1 MIFQPVLNVFLL
13 LLFFAPVVA
22 VAVIAMIRRPST
34 GSGTQGAPLWLWVT
48 RLVMLLACFV
58 MLLRPGI
65 PGGATQTL
73 ATDTDIV
80 LVVDTTASIV
90 AEDWDGDKPRL
101 DGVRADIQ
109 AIVGEYPGARFAL
122 ITFDAAADLRMP
134 LTTDTTALISSLDV
148 LRPEVTSQSRGSS
161 VGIASQML
169 GDTLS
174 NAADASPDRSRMV
187 FYFGDGEQT
196 DGSTPEPFTGSAKLT
211 DAGAV
216 FGYGTEEGGAMKLTT
231 GGVDGSDGGYI
242 QYQGANAKSVIDEAN
257 LKTIADQLGV
267 EYQHRTADAE
277 PVLPEAPSTT
287 TTYSKSGEIGNVT
300 ELYWIAALVVLLL
313 LAVELARATM
323 LVARLRL
330 LKAPANAAPASGSSS
345 PEPRPL
351 SERRSLSEPQ
361 ASRNAET
368 KRVSPASTSA
378 HDVSSRRS
386 APRSTTGEA
395 TEEPTGGES

>member
-1 MIFQPVLNVFLL
+1 VIFQPVLNVFLL

-22 VAVIAMIRRPST
+22 AAVIVMTRPAKR
-34 GSGTQGAPLWLWVT
+34 GAPLWLWAM
-48 RLVMLLACFV
+48 RLVMIVSCFV

-109 AIVGEYPGARFAL
+109 AIVDEYPGARFAL
-122 ITFDAAADLRMP
+122 ITFDAAADLRLP

-161 VGIASQML
+161 VGIAAQML
-169 GDTLS
+169 SDTLT
-174 NAADASPDRSRMV
+174 NAAESSPDRSRMV

-196 DGSTPEPFTGSAKLT
+196 DGSTPESFSDSAELT
-211 DAGAV
+211 DAGGV

-231 GGVDGSDGGYI
+231 GGLDGSDGGYI
-242 QYQGANAKSVIDEAN
+242 QYQGANAKSVIDEKN
-257 LKTIADQLGV
+257 LNTIAEQLGV
-267 EYQHRTADAE
+267 KYQHRTADAE
-277 PVLPEAPSTT
+277 LTLPEAPSTT
-287 TTYSKSGEIGNVT
+287 TSYSKSGEIGNVT
-300 ELYWIAALVVLLL
+300 ELYWIAALVVILL

-330 LKAPANAAPASGSSS
+330 LKAPAAGG
-345 PEPRPL
+345 
-351 SERRSLSEPQ
+351 
-361 ASRNAET
+361 
-368 KRVSPASTSA
+368 
-378 HDVSSRRS
+378 VSSRRS
-386 APRSTTGEA
+386 APRSK
-395 TEEPTGGES
+395 TEETRPLSERGTEQAEQVEVPVRVHPSSTEPSGGES

>member
-22 VAVIAMIRRPST
+22 VAVMTMTRPAKR
-34 GSGTQGAPLWLWVT
+34 GAPLWLWVM

-73 ATDTDIV
+73 ATDTDVV

-109 AIVGEYPGARFAL
+109 AIVEEYPGARFAL

-169 GDTLS
+169 SDTLS
-174 NAADASPDRSRMV
+174 SAAESSPDRSRMV

-196 DGSTPEPFTGSAKLT
+196 DGSTPEAFTGSANLT
-211 DAGAV
+211 DAGGV

-231 GGVDGSDGGYI
+231 GGVDGADGGYI

-257 LKTIADQLGV
+257 LQTIADQLGV
-267 EYQHRTADAE
+267 EYLHRTADAE
-277 PVLPEAPSTT
+277 PKLPEAPSTT

-300 ELYWIAALVVLLL
+300 ELYWVAALVVVLL

-330 LKAPANAAPASGSSS
+330 LKTPAS
-345 PEPRPL
+345 L
-351 SERRSLSEPQ
+351 
-361 ASRNAET
+361 
-368 KRVSPASTSA
+368 
-378 HDVSSRRS
+378 DISSRRS
-386 APRSTTGEA
+386 APRSTT
-395 TEEPTGGES
+395 EESTGGES

>member
-1 MIFQPVLNVFLL
+1 MIFQPVINVFLL

-22 VAVIAMIRRPST
+22 VAIMTMVKPAKR
-34 GSGTQGAPLWLWVT
+34 GAPLWLWVM

-109 AIVGEYPGARFAL
+109 AIVEAYPGARFAL
-122 ITFDAAADLRMP
+122 ITFDAAADLRVP

-161 VGIASQML
+161 VGIAARML

-174 NAADASPDRSRMV
+174 NAAESSPDRSRMV

-196 DGSTPEPFTGSAKLT
+196 DGSTPESFADSAKLT
-211 DAGAV
+211 DAGGV
-216 FGYGTEEGGAMKLTT
+216 FGYGTQEGGPMKLTT
-231 GGVDGSDGGYI
+231 GSVDGADGGYGGYI
-242 QYQGANAKSVIDEAN
+242 QYQGANAMSVIDETN
-257 LKTIADQLGV
+257 LQAIAEQLGV

-277 PVLPEAPSTT
+277 PTLPKAPSTT
-287 TTYSKSGEIGNVT
+287 TALSKSGEIGNVT
-300 ELYWIAALVVLLL
+300 ELYWIAALVMAAL

-330 LKAPANAAPASGSSS
+330 LKAPAA
-345 PEPRPL
+345 
-351 SERRSLSEPQ
+351 
-361 ASRNAET
+361 
-368 KRVSPASTSA
+368 
-378 HDVSSRRS
+378 
-386 APRSTTGEA
+386 
-395 TEEPTGGES
+395 TGGES